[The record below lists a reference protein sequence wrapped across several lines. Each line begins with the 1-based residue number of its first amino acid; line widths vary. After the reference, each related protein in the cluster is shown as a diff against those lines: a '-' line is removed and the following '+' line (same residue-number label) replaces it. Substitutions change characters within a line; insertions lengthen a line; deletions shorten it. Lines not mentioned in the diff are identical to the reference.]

1 MTTENTI
8 TVYEKF
14 DEMGLAEDILH
25 GIYSV
30 GFERP
35 SAIQKRAIVP
45 MISGKDIIA
54 QSQSGTG
61 KTATFVIGVL
71 SRIKRD
77 DLSTQAIILGPTRE
91 LATQIFKVIEDLS
104 KKTEIATSL
113 LIGGNRPGKYEVVD
127 DLAKKHIIVGTPGR
141 VCEYLRNGKVKA
153 EGIRIMVLDE
163 ADEMLSR
170 GFQDQ
175 IQKIFHIIPEDTQ
188 VGLFSATMPNEM
200 LELTKRFMREPIKF
214 LVQNEE
220 LTLEGIRQFY
230 IHVGNENEKFDV
242 ICDLYNTIS
251 VTQSMIYVNTKKKAI
266 WLADKMQYNNF
277 TVSCI
282 NGNMTQEE
290 RNEVMKDFRSGKTRV
305 LITTDILSRGIDV
318 QQVSLVMNYELPV
331 EKETYIH
338 RIGRSGRFG
347 RKGVA
352 INIVGEWEFADLSVI
367 EKFYSTQ
374 ILEMPANVSEM
385 IK

>member
-1 MTTENTI
+1 MTETT
-8 TVYEKF
+8 TTYEKF

-35 SAIQKRAIVP
+35 STIQKRAIVP
-45 MISGKDIIA
+45 MITGKDIIA

-61 KTATFVIGVL
+61 KTATFAIGVL

-77 DLSTQAIILGPTRE
+77 EQTTQAIILGPTRE
-91 LATQIFKVIEDLS
+91 LATQIFKVIEGLS
-104 KKTEIATSL
+104 GKTNITSSL
-113 LIGGNRPGKYEVVD
+113 LIGGNRPGKYDTMD

-141 VCEYLRNGKVKA
+141 VCEYLRNGKIKSA
-153 EGIRIMVLDE
+153 TIKIMVMDE

-175 IQKIFHIIPEDTQ
+175 IQRIFQIIPTDTQ
-188 VGLFSATMPNEM
+188 VGLFSATMPSEM
-200 LELTKRFMREPIKF
+200 LEMTKRFMRNPIEF
-214 LVQNEE
+214 LVKNDE

-230 IHVGNENEKFDV
+230 VFLDHENAKLDT
-242 ICDLYNTIS
+242 ICDLYNVIS
-251 VTQSMIYVNTKKKAI
+251 VTQSMIYVNTKKKAM
-266 WLADKMQYNNF
+266 WLADRMQNQNF

-290 RNEVMKDFRSGKTRV
+290 RNEVMKDFRSGQTRV

-318 QQVSLVMNYELPV
+318 QQVSLVINYELPL

-352 INIVGEWEFADLSVI
+352 INIICDWEMADLKII

-374 ILEMPANVSEM
+374 IEEMPMNIADLL
-385 IK
+385 